1 MQLNGYECG
10 MLDALLETLSATG
23 CLTAAQLTELF
34 DGDNEQALFLLDIL
48 TPEKFILEI
57 GYAQGSQLPLLLSL
71 ENKGRRFL
79 ENGGFTAIYE
89 REQPKAPGTWERI
102 SAAAKR
108 MFKQTKAPLVFQA
121 ACGKN

>member
-34 DGDNEQALFLLDIL
+34 DGDNELALFLLDIL
-48 TPEKFILEI
+48 TPEKLILEI

-79 ENGGFTAIYE
+79 ENGDLLPFMKGNS
-89 REQPKAPGTWERI
+89 Q
-102 SAAAKR
+102 
-108 MFKQTKAPLVFQA
+108 
-121 ACGKN
+121 KNPAGGNG